1 MAGNK
6 KPKKRYKP
14 KNGIGFIQLPVNF
27 RFHQQ
32 AETELQLTPMQFMT
46 SFVNGTGDETAWN
59 TVVARLNIGRVLAE
73 SHFTD
78 QVDDM
83 GRGLDA
89 MVEINNRHV
98 RTGKW
103 GASKQ
108 EYDDA
113 FQSLILCNEMQKLC
127 TRRELRKAL
136 EDVYADNNEYHRKL
150 LKIKHNLNLKALG
163 LSA

>member
-1 MAGNK
+1 MPRVKVFTRDQNSSTGVDMAGNK

-59 TVVARLNIGRVLAE
+59 TVVARLNIGRVLAG

-83 GRGLDA
+83 DSEIPFWPATIKQRQPAPRGLFSA
-89 MVEINNRHV
+89 
-98 RTGKW
+98 T
-103 GASKQ
+103 SK
-108 EYDDA
+108 
-113 FQSLILCNEMQKLC
+113 
-127 TRRELRKAL
+127 
-136 EDVYADNNEYHRKL
+136 
-150 LKIKHNLNLKALG
+150 
-163 LSA
+163 